1 MTTLSCRH
9 DFALIFDVS
18 NGNPNGDPD
27 AGNLPRLD
35 PETNNGLVSD
45 VSLKRKIR
53 NYVELAREGQA
64 GHHIYVQEGAILNEK
79 HRQAYFAL
87 RGDEK
92 AAKDKKLNPKD
103 DSEAQALRDWMCT
116 NFFDV
121 RTFGAV
127 MSTGINC
134 GQVKG
139 PVQMTFAR
147 SVEPILPVEISITRM
162 AATNEAEKAKR
173 AEGEDGD
180 SRRDNRTMGR
190 KHIVPYGLYVAHGF
204 ISAKFAERT
213 GFSNDDLDLLFEA
226 LSAMFEHDRSAAR
239 GEMTTRRLIAFRHTS
254 ALGNAPAHKLFER
267 IRIGR
272 NIDGAFRALDDRA
285 ITLRRGPSRIMSS
298 RLTATGCPRGSRFS
312 TWSKPCP
319 PKPKRRIQSRSRPSS
334 TPSIACARPRLSIS
348 SGFGPKTVLPPKA
361 TCCTQLLTRVASGK

>member
-1 MTTLSCRH
+1 MTTLSKRH
-9 DFALIFDVS
+9 DFVLVFDVT

-35 PETNNGLVSD
+35 PETNHGLVSD

-53 NYVELAREGQA
+53 NYVELAREGEA

-79 HRQAYFAL
+79 HRQAYVAL
-87 RGDEK
+87 RPDDPK
-92 AAKDKKLNPKD
+92 AGKDAKLNPKD
-103 DSEAQALRDWMCT
+103 ESEATALRDFMCK

-139 PVQMTFAR
+139 PVQMTFAS

-162 AATNEAEKAKR
+162 AATNEAEQKKR

-180 SRRDNRTMGR
+180 VRTDNRTMGR

-204 ISAKFAERT
+204 VSAKFAGRT
-213 GFSNDDLDLLFEA
+213 GFSEADLALLFEA
-226 LSAMFEHDRSAAR
+226 LQNMFEHDRSAAR
-239 GEMTTRRLIAFRHTS
+239 GEMTARKLIVFRHAN
-254 ALGNAPAHKLFER
+254 ALGNAPAHALFER
-267 IRIGR
+267 VSIGR
-272 NIDGAFRALDDRA
+272 NVEGAFRDIDDRG
-285 ITLRRGPSRIMSS
+285 LGN
-298 RLTATGCPRGSRFS
+298 
-312 TWSKPCP
+312 
-319 PKPKRRIQSRSRPSS
+319 
-334 TPSIACARPRLSIS
+334 
-348 SGFGPKTVLPPKA
+348 LPPARKFSDYIVRIDGDGLPEGVEVLD
-361 TCCTQLLTRVASGK
+361 LL